1 MSYNQD
7 TTNSYRI
14 QGRINKFW
22 AYILSGK
29 TIHSRSCG
37 MEFNQKRKPVFWF
50 AIKIPNL
57 YQFFANVDFRN
68 LT

>member
-29 TIHSRSCG
+29 IWKYIIIVEWNSIRKYYS
-37 MEFNQKRKPVFWF
+37 ENQCFG
-50 AIKIPNL
+50 L
-57 YQFFANVDFRN
+57 
-68 LT
+68 L